1 MAKMYGFSGKLT
13 GRKGDAVF
21 RVRKGVQV
29 VAQYNPIVSNPST
42 SKQVQNRA
50 KLKLISQLSAI
61 LGPVIA
67 IPSQGGATTRNL
79 FTKVNYPLAEAEG
92 TKAVIPMAKVQ
103 ITDSHV
109 GMIAFSVD
117 RTDGQHL
124 NAHLIEDG
132 TQDFDRVV
140 YVAIALQPDNSYRL
154 LGQAM
159 SEEGGVNGTFPVIL
173 PYTANEVT
181 VLAYGI
187 RDNVDRVKSSFLNIE
202 GSPAVGVAQ
211 LLTSRQVSLGDI
223 TMSETAGVTLSV
235 GQNSGTSTQD
245 DRAIITVTAQ
255 GDGTVSGGGS
265 YAVGT
270 AVTLTATPAS
280 GATFSGFYE
289 GGALVTANQSYTFTA
304 SGNRALVAVFASASQ
319 VTLRL
324 ATNDASLGNVSGG
337 GSFNPGSS
345 VTAHATPTSSGRF
358 VGWYED
364 GTRVSTNADY
374 SFIINADRTLEAQ
387 FEASGSGAE
396 VTIVAQSND
405 NTLGTVTGGGSYASG
420 QQVTLTAT
428 PVGYSVFSGWHLGSA
443 TGTTVSTQSTYTFAA
458 STNQTFV
465 AVFVGSGD

>member
-1 MAKMYGFSGKLT
+1 MYGFSGKLT

-29 VAQYNPIVSNPST
+29 VAQYNPIVANPST

-79 FTKVNYPLAEAEG
+79 FTKANYPLAVAEG
-92 TKAVIPMAKVQ
+92 TKASIPMARVQ

-124 NAHLIEDG
+124 NAHLVEDG

-140 YVAIALQPDNSYRL
+140 YVAVALQPDNSYRL

-159 SEEGGVNGTFPVIL
+159 SEAGGVNGTFPVIL

-202 GSPAVGVAQ
+202 GSPAAGVAQ

-223 TMSETAGVTLSV
+223 TMSETTGVTLSV
-235 GQNSGTSTQD
+235 GQASGTSTQD
-245 DRAIITVTAQ
+245 DRATITLTTQ
-255 GDGTVSGGGS
+255 GDGTATGGGS

-280 GATFSGFYE
+280 GATFSGYYE
-289 GGALVTANQSYTFTA
+289 GGALVSANQSYTFTA
-304 SGNRALVAVFASASQ
+304 SGNRSIVAVFASASQ

-324 ATNDASLGNVSGG
+324 TTNDATLGNVSGG
-337 GSFNPGSS
+337 GAFNPGAS
-345 VTAHATPTSSGRF
+345 VTAHATPTASGRF
-358 VGWYED
+358 VGWYENE
-364 GTRVSTNADY
+364 TQVSTNADY
-374 SFIINADRTLEAQ
+374 SFVINADRALEAR
-387 FEASGSGAE
+387 FEAAGGGGE
-396 VTIVAQSND
+396 VTITASAND
-405 NTLGTVTGGGSYASG
+405 DSRGTVTGSGSYAVG
-420 QQVTLTAT
+420 QQVTLVATAT
-428 PVGYSVFSGWHLGSA
+428 GLNTFSGWHLGSA
-443 TGTTVSTQSTYTFAA
+443 AGTLVSSQATYTFAA
-458 STNQTFV
+458 STNQTYV
-465 AVFVGSGD
+465 AVFTSDED